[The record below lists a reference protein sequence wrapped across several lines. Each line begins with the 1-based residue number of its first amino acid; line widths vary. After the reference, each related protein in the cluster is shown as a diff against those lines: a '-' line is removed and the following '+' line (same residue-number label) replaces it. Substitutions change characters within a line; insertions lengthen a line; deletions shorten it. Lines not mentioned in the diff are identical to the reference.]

1 MKAAP
6 QDQAVLL
13 EVQRLD
19 NDITRLAH
27 RITTLQKGEHLTELR
42 ARTAALRSE
51 LAAAADRVEDA
62 ERDLAR
68 LESDTATA
76 QARVERDTT
85 LLQSVGSAKDAAGL
99 QNELESL
106 NRRIGDLETQELEL
120 MEQLDGHRAA
130 VGDVEARLADTEAE
144 HARLAE
150 VQGDGIARFASDRTA
165 AEQARAE
172 VAAKVPADLLALYE
186 RQRARYGFGASF
198 LQGGVST
205 ASGVTLTGADLAR
218 VRAAAPDDV
227 VLCPDSDA
235 ILVRTAESGL

>member
-76 QARVERDTT
+76 QARIERDTT

-99 QNELESL
+99 QNELDSL

-120 MEQLDGHRAA
+120 MEQLDGFRAT
-130 VGDVEARLADTEAE
+130 VGDVEARLAETEAE

-150 VQGDGIARFASDRTA
+150 VQGDGIARFASDRAA
-165 AEQARAE
+165 AEQARTE

-205 ASGVTLTGADLAR
+205 ASGVTLTGADLAK